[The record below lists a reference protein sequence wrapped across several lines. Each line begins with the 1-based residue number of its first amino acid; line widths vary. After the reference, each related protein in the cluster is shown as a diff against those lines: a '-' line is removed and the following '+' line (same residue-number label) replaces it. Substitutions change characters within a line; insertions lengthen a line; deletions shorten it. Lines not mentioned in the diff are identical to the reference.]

1 MTLPQNGLPISL
13 KQIADEFGDAAPH
26 SLNEFYSATTG
37 VPVSGIIDFDDFYGK
52 SREANIGTILD
63 VDYSTLPYSPAGETA
78 LSYDPDQDRFLY
90 VYSDFNNADA
100 NYCRVIKINADKT
113 ITLGNQYSFGFNG
126 DKKSVDY
133 DTNVN
138 KHVVLFRDNSDDEK
152 IKARSVTINDMS
164 ITFGTTIT
172 LDSSGNLGDCLIKFD
187 DSSNRFLA
195 VYEDDDGTDPIY
207 ANVLQCNSKGTITNH
222 GQSTMVASGGYN
234 LSALNYDPY
243 NNAFMTI
250 YNVISYNTCIITTI
264 SGNTASHGPARTLW
278 GILAGTDSGGLQGIP
293 GASTGDETTWGF
305 NTVDN
310 NFAVVTRDGN
320 LDVVHIRAVTIS
332 GTNVSISTRT
342 VVPKS
347 TGASIDD
354 FQSLNTYDNSTNK
367 FVNFEMCYNSSVSP
381 TRSQIFLREIKQL
394 NSSGTSWSFT
404 TSPSI
409 EIDDSDDTIE
419 SEFYY
424 LMCLKYGNGSSL
436 AIFRYTDYNTTPATN
451 GYKLMAFYT
460 SSN

>member
-195 VYEDDDGTDPIY
+195 VYEDDDGWQVSHWPAHFTLGPPQGVCLVEGGRI
-207 ANVLQCNSKGTITNH
+207 LTPFWQH
-222 GQSTMVASGGYN
+222 GCLWLFQE
-234 LSALNYDPY
+234 PY
-243 NNAFMTI
+243 FHL
-250 YNVISYNTCIITTI
+250 II
-264 SGNTASHGPARTLW
+264 A
-278 GILAGTDSGGLQGIP
+278 
-293 GASTGDETTWGF
+293 
-305 NTVDN
+305 
-310 NFAVVTRDGN
+310 
-320 LDVVHIRAVTIS
+320 
-332 GTNVSISTRT
+332 
-342 VVPKS
+342 
-347 TGASIDD
+347 
-354 FQSLNTYDNSTNK
+354 
-367 FVNFEMCYNSSVSP
+367 
-381 TRSQIFLREIKQL
+381 
-394 NSSGTSWSFT
+394 
-404 TSPSI
+404 
-409 EIDDSDDTIE
+409 
-419 SEFYY
+419 
-424 LMCLKYGNGSSL
+424 CL
-436 AIFRYTDYNTTPATN
+436 
-451 GYKLMAFYT
+451 
-460 SSN
+460 